1 MRDES
6 RPLDGLRDPHQ
17 DPGGLWD
24 SLHDP
29 AGLRSRAAGEVGRVP
44 LLIATGFGV
53 GFSRWAPGTCG
64 SLLGLA
70 AFLGLSQLGLIPFVA
85 TLVALTALG
94 VWAADIVE
102 AASGHEDDQRIVID
116 EIVGQLWLLL
126 PLLMWMPGRGLGAD
140 LVFSLLLVTAFV
152 LCRVLDIVKPGPV
165 GWAERR
171 FEGGLG
177 VMADDLVAGGIG
189 AVMLALLLQLLMA
202 LGVVTQ
208 AMPGPQRWWWGWAA

>member
-1 MRDES
+1 
-6 RPLDGLRDPHQ
+6 
-17 DPGGLWD
+17 
-24 SLHDP
+24 
-29 AGLRSRAAGEVGRVP
+29 
-44 LLIATGFGV
+44 
-53 GFSRWAPGTCG
+53 
-64 SLLGLA
+64 
-70 AFLGLSQLGLIPFVA
+70 
-85 TLVALTALG
+85 VALTALG

-102 AASGHEDDQRIVID
+102 AASGHDDDQRIVID

-126 PLLMWMPGRGLGAD
+126 PLLMWMPGRGLGDD

-152 LCRVLDIVKPGPV
+152 LFRVLDIVKPGPV